1 MPIIKSALKKMRQD
15 SVRRER
21 NLGQLSGLRTAM
33 KRARTS
39 KKFTDVSAAYA
50 ALDRAVKA
58 KLVKRN
64 FADRQKAALSKLAKP
79 VKLEE
84 KVKKT
89 VRKVAKKTSPKSRQA
104 KRAR

>member
-1 MPIIKSALKKMRQD
+1 MRQD

-64 FADRQKAALSKLAKP
+64 FADRQKAALGKLAKP
-79 VKLEE
+79 VKLVGPE
-84 KVKKT
+84 VKSQKSK
-89 VRKVAKKTSPKSRQA
+89 VRKAKPTAKTSAKKPMA
-104 KRAR
+104 KKRPSKK